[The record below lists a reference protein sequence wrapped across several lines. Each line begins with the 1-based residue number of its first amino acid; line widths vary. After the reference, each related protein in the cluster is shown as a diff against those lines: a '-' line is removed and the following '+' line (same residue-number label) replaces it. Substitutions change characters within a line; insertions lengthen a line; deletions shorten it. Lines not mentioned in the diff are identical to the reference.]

1 MQTIKKKRK
10 TLVKLRNL
18 NAAPELEAG
27 FPDQR
32 SCLDWAAKVEPL
44 LDFDPIYKANFAFK
58 LQLLSR
64 NVSSFTA
71 EPAFNEMLTILQQ
84 AIHKLEH
91 EIESEDDSPITKLA
105 DTKND
110 YVSEHRIDMLRTVS
124 SENFD
129 FSKLVRLCEEL
140 NSNHKQGNHYSVIAI
155 CRTIINHVPP
165 IFGLENFN
173 MVANNYRAGKSF
185 KKSMNR
191 LNTSCKDIAD
201 QHLHSQIRE
210 SDSVPTATQVDFSN
224 DLDLLLAEI
233 DSIMKVDS

>member
-1 MQTIKKKRK
+1 VQTTKKKRK
-10 TLVKLRNL
+10 TLEKLREL
-18 NAAPELEAG
+18 QAAPELQAG

-32 SCLDWAAKVEPL
+32 SCLNWAAKVEPL
-44 LDFDPIYKANFAFK
+44 LDFDLIYKANFAVK
-58 LQLLSR
+58 LQLLNR
-64 NVSSFTA
+64 NVSLVTA

-110 YVSEHRIDMLRTVS
+110 YVSKHRIEMLRAVS
-124 SENFD
+124 SDDFD

-140 NSNHKQGNHYSVIAI
+140 NINHKQGNNYSVIAI

-173 MVANNYRAGKSF
+173 QVANNYASGKSF
-185 KKSMNR
+185 RKSMIR

-210 SDSVPTATQVDFSN
+210 SESVPTATQVDFSN

-233 DSIMKVDS
+233 DSITKTGS